1 MSVPGIENKWRW
13 VVSID
18 GTIREDLSE
27 DVSVN
32 AKGPSL
38 WISRI
43 EVWGKGCII
52 CKGPRLGKNSVVLKN
67 REKAN
72 VARI

>member
-1 MSVPGIENKWRW
+1 MPVPGIENKWRR

-27 DVSVN
+27 DLSVN

-38 WISRI
+38 
-43 EVWGKGCII
+43 
-52 CKGPRLGKNSVVLKN
+52 
-67 REKAN
+67 
-72 VARI
+72 